1 MIIVNKLRKLIRFG
15 NMMEINLAD
24 DNVKS
29 CIVAVSMNENIHD
42 NQLGAA
48 LMSAYR
54 TQSSLFISAL
64 NNTSEFKVALDIL
77 NDEMSDFIKN
87 SKVDH

>member
-1 MIIVNKLRKLIRFG
+1 MIVDKIRKLIHFG
-15 NMMEINLAD
+15 KMMEINLAD

-64 NNTSEFKVALDIL
+64 SSTSEFNMVLDIL
-77 NDEMSDFIKN
+77 NGEVGDFIKN
-87 SKVDH
+87 SKAEY